1 MRYLA
6 RQGITLQVHN
16 GNENFT
22 QLLYLLGTK
31 DNNIMN
37 CFDGK
42 IGYKYNHHDMENE
55 LLNIVGAQVLREK
68 LVVIRDC
75 KFFLI
80 IVGTDI
86 SNKQQ
91 QSFYVRTEGDNLN
104 VGEDFLVCYE
114 IDNINLKPFLM
125 KLKISC

>member
-1 MRYLA
+1 
-6 RQGITLQVHN
+6 
-16 GNENFT
+16 
-22 QLLYLLGTK
+22 
-31 DNNIMN
+31 MN

-42 IGYKYNHHDMENE
+42 LGYKYNHHDMENE

-114 IDNINLKPFLM
+114 IDNIKLKPFLM